1 MQRARDE
8 RIEETERGCEGTRD
22 LDLYVWLDQ
31 AMYFWS
37 CKNLLQKARK
47 RVQDVRKERMQ

>member
-1 MQRARDE
+1 MQEARDE
-8 RIEETERGCEGTRD
+8 RIEETERGCEGSRD
-22 LDLYVWLDQ
+22 PDLYVWLDQ

-37 CKNLLQKARK
+37 CKNLLQEARK